1 MNIFARFSVTIFR
14 VKDYLAVNSAV
25 ASGEAAAPDERGATA
40 ESLTAR
46 THKHL
51 PTHYFRAGTPKKER
65 KSK

>member
-25 ASGEAAAPDERGATA
+25 ASGEAAAPDERGAIA

-51 PTHYFRAGTPKKER
+51 PTH
-65 KSK
+65 